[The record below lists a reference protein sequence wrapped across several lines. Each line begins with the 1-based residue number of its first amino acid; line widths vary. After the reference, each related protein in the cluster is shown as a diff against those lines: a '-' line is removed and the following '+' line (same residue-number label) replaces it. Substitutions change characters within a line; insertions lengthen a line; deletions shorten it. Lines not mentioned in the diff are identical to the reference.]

1 MIKNKLKL
9 YYKASIQIFFKYIY
23 GKVLI
28 SNTRVRLIKKEKIN
42 VSSFE
47 TYNGKN
53 YYFYKIKNARIYTD
67 NNENVAVIKNNF
79 ILPFVSFQQANGN
92 LKKIKYNS
100 VLRIGTPSF
109 VRKIKGKV
117 FNLCQGDSGNNFFH
131 FLFDIVPKIYL
142 LTLKIDLKKINYFY
156 VSDPKKWQIKIF
168 KILGIGKEKLLSS
181 KKNNHIFAKE
191 IYAVDHPWYD
201 KGYIQESVKKIPKW
215 VIQKNRE
222 FFLDNSKQKSKNKIF
237 LDRTKSK
244 YNHCQINN
252 LNDIKNLVLRKN
264 FKLCKPEYLSFKK
277 QINLFKS
284 SSIIIGAHGAAF
296 SNIIFC
302 KSGTKIIEIIPADH
316 PNRKCERISKILKL
330 KYFRIKTVPDNSDKN
345 YPFKINLSNKNLK
358 LIEKII
364 NL

>member
-9 YYKASIQIFFKYIY
+9 YYRASIRIFFKYIY
-23 GKVLI
+23 GKILI
-28 SNTRVRLIKKEKIN
+28 SNTRAKLIKKEKIN
-42 VSSFE
+42 LSSFE
-47 TYNGKN
+47 TYNDKN

-79 ILPFVSFQQANGN
+79 ILPFVSFQQVNGN
-92 LKKIKYNS
+92 FKKIKYNS
-100 VLRIGTPSF
+100 VLKLGTPSF
-109 VRKIKGKV
+109 ARKIKGKI
-117 FNLCQGDSGNNFFH
+117 FNLCQGDSGDNFFH
-131 FLFDIVPKIYL
+131 FLFDIIPKIYL
-142 LTLKIDLKKINYFY
+142 INLKTDLKKIDYFY

-168 KILGIGKEKLLSS
+168 KILGIGEKKLLSS
-181 KKNNHIFAKE
+181 KKNNHIFAEE

-201 KGYIQESVKKIPKW
+201 KGYIQENVKRIPRW
-215 VIQKNRE
+215 IIQKNRE
-222 FFLDNSKQKSKNKIF
+222 FFLNNSKQKLKNKIF
-237 LDRTKSK
+237 LDRSQSK

-264 FKLCKPEYLSFKK
+264 FKLCKPEYLSFIK

-302 KSGTKIIEIIPADH
+302 KPGTKIIEIIPADH
-316 PNRKCERISKILKL
+316 PNKKCERISKILKL
-330 KYFRIKTVPDNSDKN
+330 KYFRIKTIPDNSDKN

-358 LIEKII
+358 NIEKII